1 MQSVVRPVRQ
11 KIGLISGSGKFPFLF
26 AKAAK
31 DKGFRVLSIAV
42 KNNTDPGL
50 SKFVDDI
57 RWFKISEFRKIFEF
71 LNKEDIKDVV
81 MAGQI
86 KPSTLFD
93 KEIFSD
99 EELRKLIIDLKDRRT
114 DSIFGAI
121 ARKLIESGIKLLD
134 STIFL
139 EDYLPK
145 KGILTPVEPSKE
157 IWDDINFG
165 FHIAK
170 EVARLDI
177 GQVVVVRN
185 KAIVAV
191 ESMEGTDATI
201 RRAGT
206 IASKGCVAVKV
217 SKPNQD
223 MRFDIPVVGLKTIKN
238 LLKIKAKCLAF
249 EAGKTLLIDKE
260 RCIKEARRH
269 NLIIAAI

>member
-1 MQSVVRPVRQ
+1 MQSSRPIRQ

-31 DKGFRVLSIAV
+31 DKGFYVLSIAV
-42 KNNTDPGL
+42 RNNTNPGL
-50 SKFVDDI
+50 RRFVDDI
-57 RWFKISEFRKIFEF
+57 RWFKISEFRKILEF
-71 LNKEDIKDVV
+71 LNKEKITDVV

-86 KPSTLFD
+86 KPRTLFD
-93 KEIFSD
+93 KEIFHD
-99 EELRKLIIDLKDRRT
+99 EDLRKLIIDLEDRRT
-114 DSIFGAI
+114 DSVFGAI
-121 ARKLIESGIKLLD
+121 AHKLIESGIKLLD

-145 KGILTPVEPSKE
+145 KGILTPVEPTRG
-157 IWDDINFG
+157 IWDEINFG
-165 FHIAK
+165 FNIAK
-170 EVARLDI
+170 EIARLDI
-177 GQVVVVRN
+177 GQTVVVKD

-201 RRAGT
+201 RRAGS
-206 IASKGCVAVKV
+206 IANRGCVVVKV

-238 LLKIKAKCLAF
+238 LLRIKAKCLAF

-260 RCIKEARRH
+260 RCIREARRY

>member
-1 MQSVVRPVRQ
+1 MRQ

-31 DKGFRVLSIAV
+31 DKGFYVLSIAI
-42 KNNTDPGL
+42 KNNTNPRL
-50 SKFVDDI
+50 EKYVDRI
-57 RWFKISEFRKIFEF
+57 TWFKINEFRKIFEF
-71 LNKEDIKDVV
+71 LNNEAIENVV

-86 KPSTLFD
+86 QPHTLFD
-93 KEIFSD
+93 KEIFQD
-99 EELRKLIIDLKDRRT
+99 EELRKLIVDLEDRRA

-121 ARKLIESGIKLLD
+121 AHKLKESGIKLLD

-145 KGILTPVEPSKE
+145 KGILTPNEPTKE
-157 IWDDINFG
+157 TWDEINFG
-165 FHIAK
+165 FQIAK
-170 EVARLDI
+170 EIARLDI
-177 GQVVVVRN
+177 GQTVAVKN

-191 ESMEGTDATI
+191 ESMEGTDVTI

-206 IASKGCVAVKV
+206 IANGGCVVIKV

-223 MRFDIPVVGLKTIKN
+223 MRFDIPVAGPRTIKN
-238 LLKIKAKCLAF
+238 LLRIKAKCLAF

-260 RCIKEARRH
+260 RCIREAKKH
-269 NLIIAAI
+269 NLIIVAI